1 MKKSEW
7 VFACDFYVKGKTKI
21 NIIFYQNDIA
31 LAYVNVIKC
40 LWNIYEICLTIDLI
54 FVIIKSFVLQR
65 GIVGFKHILKLK
77 YVQDIWRYFNY
88 L

>member
-1 MKKSEW
+1 MMKKSEW

-40 LWNIYEICLTIDLI
+40 L
-54 FVIIKSFVLQR
+54 
-65 GIVGFKHILKLK
+65 
-77 YVQDIWRYFNY
+77 
-88 L
+88 

>member
-1 MKKSEW
+1 MIKKWEW
-7 VFACDFYVKGKTKI
+7 VFAWDFYVKGKTKI

-54 FVIIKSFVLQR
+54 FVIIKSF
-65 GIVGFKHILKLK
+65 GFTKGNCWFQAHS
-77 YVQDIWRYFNY
+77 
-88 L
+88 